1 MNNEKYLNIA
11 IILAIVTVF
20 YNLVEGIVS
29 VYFGAEDETL
39 ALFGFGMDS
48 FVEVISGI
56 GIWHMVLRIKN
67 NRYENRDDFEKTA
80 LKITGTMFYLLAFGL
95 LVTSVINI
103 IYGKNPETTFWGI
116 VISLISILTMWLL
129 VWQKKKVGK
138 ILNSDAIIA
147 DANCTKTCLQL
158 SVVLLISSV
167 GYEMFRIG
175 SIDSIGSIL
184 IAWFAF
190 REGKESFEKAKNK
203 ATCCSC

>member
-1 MNNEKYLNIA
+1 
-11 IILAIVTVF
+11 
-20 YNLVEGIVS
+20 
-29 VYFGAEDETL
+29 
-39 ALFGFGMDS
+39 
-48 FVEVISGI
+48 
-56 GIWHMVLRIKN
+56 
-67 NRYENRDDFEKTA
+67 
-80 LKITGTMFYLLAFGL
+80 
-95 LVTSVINI
+95 
-103 IYGKNPETTFWGI
+103 
-116 VISLISILTMWLL
+116 MWLL

-190 REGKESFEKAKNK
+190 REGKESFEKAKNDLKNYWPAIEKAIQLRKSWQQPK
-203 ATCCSC
+203 ATTKFTLRVLSKTRNPNHMKILGYTKRRTISKFPILKTPNNQVLNPGQIKQNRKQTQKNG